1 MPQLPEILPTK
12 SAPGGAQRLCHIAC
26 CRTAAYRRCVPTRS
40 AKVLVLA
47 GLCLAVPLFSGCAAG
62 GSPNANSVGSAN
74 QRLGGAWRLQSFAPL
89 VSLDLPLQAV
99 LGAEVGT
106 LVVTFSQGQFS
117 AVGPGV
123 NFNGR
128 YEVTSASGEQLSL
141 VLYDPQNVAY
151 HFSAQFAGNLLHFQ
165 SNDKPWVGFG
175 ALEHT

>member
-1 MPQLPEILPTK
+1 MN
-12 SAPGGAQRLCHIAC
+12 SRIA
-26 CRTAAYRRCVPTRS
+26 
-40 AKVLVLA
+40 KLLVLA
-47 GLCLAVPLFSGCAAG
+47 GLCLATPLLSACSKASA
-62 GSPNANSVGSAN
+62 PANSVVTAN
-74 QRLGGAWRLQSFAPL
+74 QRLGGSWRLQSFAPL

-99 LGAEVGT
+99 LSAEIGT
-106 LVVTFSQGQFS
+106 LIVTFNQGQFS

-123 NFNGR
+123 DFNGR

-141 VLYDPQNVAY
+141 VLYDPQNVGY